1 MPWGSRPSKAFH
13 LETLFLSSAS
23 LTIRAQ
29 RSLSRFCVLCA
40 NVSMQAVAEGAAT
53 SALGDEW
60 QGGQMVGAF
69 SRATWPSAWWPARVG
84 TGGLGPLPTRGSML
98 LGSSLEKAR
107 LPVALSHFHG
117 RLSRVGQR
125 TCFTFPLSPFPAWG
139 LAPMGAGFCAYSI
152 LVSPHGCPALRG
164 GCPYPHFKAE
174 ESKRDSEGTVA
185 TRTHSTGCP
194 VLSEHLRCA

>member
-1 MPWGSRPSKAFH
+1 MGLRAKQGFH
-13 LETLFLSSAS
+13 LETLFLSSAF

-53 SALGDEW
+53 SVLGDEW
-60 QGGQMVGAF
+60 QGGAP
-69 SRATWPSAWWPARVG
+69 WPSAWGPAQVG
-84 TGGLGPLPTRGSML
+84 TGGLGPLPTRGSVL
-98 LGSSLEKAR
+98 LGSGLEKAR

-125 TCFTFPLSPFPAWG
+125 TCFIFPLSPFPAWG
-139 LAPMGAGFCAYSI
+139 LAPMGAGFCVYSI
-152 LVSPHGCPALRG
+152 LVNPHGCPALQG
-164 GCPYPHFKAE
+164 SCPYPHFKAE

-185 TRTHSTGCP
+185 TRTHSTGRP
-194 VLSEHLRCA
+194 ILSEHLRCA